1 MFDRSEDR
9 VGRIHR
15 FTRDRAVAPLD
26 MFPFFDDLPLL
37 VRMVLLI
44 SAVLVLVVG
53 AGLVWRMVKAVLG
66 RKNSG

>member
-1 MFDRSEDR
+1 
-9 VGRIHR
+9 
-15 FTRDRAVAPLD
+15 

-37 VRMVLLI
+37 VRVVLLI

>member
-1 MFDRSEDR
+1 MFNRSEDR

-26 MFPFFDDLPLL
+26 MLPFFDDLPILI
-37 VRMVLLI
+37 RMVLLI

-53 AGLVWRMVKAVLG
+53 AVLVWRMVQAVLG
-66 RKNSG
+66 RKDRG